1 MCVVYGALHGFGL
14 WISGHYFTIWV
25 LPKYLTA
32 AYGFGFVTLHTF
44 HSRDE
49 SIHIPCGNL
58 AVMNA
63 EEGAEL
69 VGYHFGDFVVE
80 ELVVRDTFDGVPP
93 WETP

>member
-1 MCVVYGALHGFGL
+1 
-14 WISGHYFTIWV
+14 
-25 LPKYLTA
+25 
-32 AYGFGFVTLHTF
+32 LHTF